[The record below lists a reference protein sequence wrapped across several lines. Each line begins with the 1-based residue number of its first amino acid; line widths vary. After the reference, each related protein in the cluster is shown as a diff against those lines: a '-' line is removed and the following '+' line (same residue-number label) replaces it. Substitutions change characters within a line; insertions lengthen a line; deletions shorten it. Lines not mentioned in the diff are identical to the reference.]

1 MADGANE
8 ATEVIRFTQEL
19 EFDNAMARIIFFD
32 DLKTL
37 IFRVES
43 WNSKFNFGSLQT

>member
-8 ATEVIRFTQEL
+8 AIEVIRFTQEL
-19 EFDNAMARIIFFD
+19 EFDNVMASYFD
-32 DLKTL
+32 VLKTL
-37 IFRVES
+37 ISWVES